1 MYLTRADASIS
12 RERLRSCAKT
22 KPPDGNTSTVHL
34 ETTALRDSR
43 PRYVSY
49 GSFAT
54 CRYTRGRRVTSALC
68 QSRPNAPQQKAPLFD
83 HLVGAGKQRRRDF
96 EAERFGGLEVDDKFV
111 LGRLHDR
118 QIGRLF
124 ALKDATTVDTDL
136 TKRIRQACAVAH
148 QPAGFG
154 ILTRRIDRSN
164 RMARRQAYICIRSV
178 RIILKVE
185 RRWNF
190 RETIQA
196 PRTC

>member
-1 MYLTRADASIS
+1 MSAM
-12 RERLRSCAKT
+12 
-22 KPPDGNTSTVHL
+22 GH
-34 ETTALRDSR
+34 SR
-43 PRYVSY
+43 PADTPEAGASCPLCAES
-49 GSFAT
+49 GQEADSLA
-54 CRYTRGRRVTSALC
+54 TSALC

-185 RRWNF
+185 CR
-190 RETIQA
+190 
-196 PRTC
+196 